1 LFILG
6 KQYSLKYPT
15 YGMSLYRT
23 GRKLR
28 VSALH
33 PKLEA
38 AGAAYGEVLGY
49 ERPLFF
55 NSDEAGKSISIK
67 TKKNLFCFYFCFSE
81 DFDKLSKQGTFG
93 KPRWFNTVKKEYNVC
108 RKSVAVIDMTSFTKY
123 ELKSANRSVVDF
135 LQMLCANNIDKP
147 IGTVVHTG
155 MLNEQGG
162 YENDCSVIRLGEF
175 Q

>member
-1 LFILG
+1 
-6 KQYSLKYPT
+6 
-15 YGMSLYRT
+15 MSLYRT

-33 PKLEA
+33 PKLQA
-38 AGAAYGEVLGY
+38 SGAVFGEVLGY

-55 NSDEAGKSISIK
+55 NLDEFEKSIS
-67 TKKNLFCFYFCFSE
+67 KKINIFHFIFEFLGENLE
-81 DFDKLSKQGTFG
+81 DLSKQGTFG
-93 KPRWFNTVKKEYNVC
+93 KARWFNIVKREYSAC
-108 RKSVAVIDMTSFTKY
+108 RKGVAVIDMTSFTKY

-135 LQMLCANNIDKP
+135 LQTLCANNIDKP
-147 IGTVVHTG
+147 IGTVIHTG

-162 YENDCSVIRLGEF
+162 YENDCSVIRLEEY

>member
-1 LFILG
+1 
-6 KQYSLKYPT
+6 
-15 YGMSLYRT
+15 MSLYRT

-33 PKLEA
+33 PKLQA
-38 AGAAYGEVLGY
+38 AGAVFGEVLGY

-55 NSDEAGKSISIK
+55 NLDECEKSI
-67 TKKNLFCFYFCFSE
+67 KKENSSFFYFLLFYFVEENLE
-81 DFDKLSKQGTFG
+81 DLSKQGTFG
-93 KPRWFNTVKKEYNVC
+93 KARWFNIVKREYNAC
-108 RKSVAVIDMTSFTKY
+108 RKGVAVIDMTSFTKY

-135 LQMLCANNIDKP
+135 LQMLCANNIDRP
-147 IGTVVHTG
+147 IGTIVHTA

-162 YENDCSVIRLGEF
+162 YENDCSVVRLDDY

>member
-1 LFILG
+1 
-6 KQYSLKYPT
+6 
-15 YGMSLYRT
+15 MSLYRT

-33 PKLEA
+33 PKLQA

-55 NSDEAGKSISIK
+55 KPDEMGKSKTNTIFRIK
-67 TKKNLFCFYFCFSE
+67 FTCQSMVLLE
-81 DFDKLSKQGTFG
+81 DFNDLSKQGTFG
-93 KPRWFNTVKKEYNVC
+93 KPRWFNTVKKEYNAC
-108 RKSVAVIDMTSFTKY
+108 RKGVAVIDMTSFTKY
-123 ELKSANRSVVDF
+123 ELKSANRSVIDF
-135 LQMLCANNIDKP
+135 LQYLCANNIDKP

-162 YENDCSVIRLGEF
+162 YENDCSVIRLGEY

>member
-1 LFILG
+1 
-6 KQYSLKYPT
+6 
-15 YGMSLYRT
+15 MSLYRT

-33 PKLEA
+33 PKLQA
-38 AGAAYGEVLGY
+38 AGAVFGEVLGY

-55 NSDEAGKSISIK
+55 NLDEFEKSIQSKIIFPFSCNFYSFSGE
-67 TKKNLFCFYFCFSE
+67 NLE
-81 DFDKLSKQGTFG
+81 DLGKQGTFG
-93 KPRWFNTVKKEYNVC
+93 KARWFNIVKREYNAC
-108 RKSVAVIDMTSFTKY
+108 RKGVAVIDMTSFTKY
-123 ELKSANRSVVDF
+123 ELKSANRSVIDF

-147 IGTVVHTG
+147 IGTVIHTG

-162 YENDCSVIRLGEF
+162 YENDCSVIRLDEY

>member
-1 LFILG
+1 MLLFDL
-6 KQYSLKYPT
+6 L
-15 YGMSLYRT
+15 
-23 GRKLR
+23 
-28 VSALH
+28 
-33 PKLEA
+33 
-38 AGAAYGEVLGY
+38 
-49 ERPLFF
+49 
-55 NSDEAGKSISIK
+55 
-67 TKKNLFCFYFCFSE
+67 E
-81 DFDKLSKQGTFG
+81 DFNDLSKQGTFG
-93 KPRWFNTVKKEYNVC
+93 KPRWFTTVKKEYNAC
-108 RKSVAVIDMTSFTKY
+108 RKGVAVIDMTSFTKY

>member
-1 LFILG
+1 
-6 KQYSLKYPT
+6 
-15 YGMSLYRT
+15 MSLYRT

-28 VSALH
+28 VSPLH
-33 PKLEA
+33 PKLQA
-38 AGAAYGEVLGY
+38 AGAVFGEVLGY

-55 NSDEAGKSISIK
+55 NLDEFEKSTSR
-67 TKKNLFCFYFCFSE
+67 TPFHRLRTFSLLLSVGE
-81 DFDKLSKQGTFG
+81 NVDDLSKQGTFG
-93 KPRWFNTVKKEYNVC
+93 KARWFNIVKREYNAC
-108 RKSVAVIDMTSFTKY
+108 RKGVAVIDMTSFTKY

-147 IGTVVHTG
+147 IGTVIHTG

-162 YENDCSVIRLGEF
+162 YENDCSVIRLDEF